1 VSACFFLKKSNK
13 LSNLH
18 ELSFAVQQEQAAS
31 LLSLF
36 FPFSV
41 LFPPPARQ
49 LICMSWDLSGDEG
62 EKLCHSLTM
71 IQKAGNQGKARQ
83 FV

>member
-18 ELSFAVQQEQAAS
+18 ELSFAVQQEQQ
-31 LLSLF
+31 LPC
-36 FPFSV
+36 FPYFSH
-41 LFPPPARQ
+41 FPYFSRPARQ